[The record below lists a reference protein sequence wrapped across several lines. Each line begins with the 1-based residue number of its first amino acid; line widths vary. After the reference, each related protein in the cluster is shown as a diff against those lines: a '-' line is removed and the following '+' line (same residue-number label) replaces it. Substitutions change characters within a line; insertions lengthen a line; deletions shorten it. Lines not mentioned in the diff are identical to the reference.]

1 MNATYSALRGG
12 SKDPN
17 FSNQESATLPEQAQ
31 PQETTS
37 YSPDQE
43 NTMATQTQTVPDEAT
58 HKPMHVRTNPQVSGS
73 IAPCPDPS
81 VHNTRNTA
89 LQEQASTAALYVTN
103 SSRGTH
109 VGNFPLDADNKI
121 SSAGNVLHDS
131 TTIFNFIDLTLCR
144 SRC

>member
-1 MNATYSALRGG
+1 
-12 SKDPN
+12 
-17 FSNQESATLPEQAQ
+17 
-31 PQETTS
+31 
-37 YSPDQE
+37 
-43 NTMATQTQTVPDEAT
+43 MATQTQTVPDEAT

-73 IAPCPDPS
+73 IAPKGILCPDPS
-81 VHNTRNTA
+81 VHNTKNTA

-109 VGNFPLDADNKI
+109 VDNCPLDADNKI